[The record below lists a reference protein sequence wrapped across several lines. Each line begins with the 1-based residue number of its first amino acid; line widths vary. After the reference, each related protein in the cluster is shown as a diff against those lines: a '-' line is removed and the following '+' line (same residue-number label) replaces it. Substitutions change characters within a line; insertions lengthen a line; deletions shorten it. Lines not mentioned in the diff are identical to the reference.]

1 MKLRILTLLHITSL
15 FYCVGNFFPGDEETG
30 RADQERCVMAGLAYN
45 SSLNRGQNCDFC
57 LAGMLI
63 YCNKKESKQLIQ
75 F

>member
-1 MKLRILTLLHITSL
+1 MRVCIIIFLTFGFFIN
-15 FYCVGNFFPGDEETG
+15 CVGNFFPGDEETG
-30 RADQERCVMAGLAYN
+30 RADEERCVMAGLAYN
-45 SSLNRGQNCDFC
+45 SALNRGQDCDFC